1 MRRCNTVLGLKGVDF
16 LRNRFTN
23 KGTAFSSE
31 EREALG
37 VRGLLPPQ
45 VETLSDQMDRYY
57 SQFNLLDSP
66 INRYQLLRGI
76 LDSNVTLY
84 YALLNRYL
92 KETLPIIYT
101 PTVGEA
107 CQKYGS
113 LYQKDHGLYIS
124 TEDIGRVADLVSNSR
139 KSNIDVI
146 VVTDGSRI
154 LGLGDLGANGMGIS
168 IGKCS
173 LYVAGAGVHPGRVLP
188 VMLDCGT
195 NNEHL
200 KNDPLYLGQ
209 RVSRVPDETF
219 YGLLDEFME
228 AASKQ
233 WPNAVIQFED
243 FSNNH
248 CFDMLERYQNK
259 YRCFNDDIQ
268 GTGAVVSAGFVNAMR
283 LSKNQDHKIVVFGA
297 GSAASGVVNSI
308 ADLVTQT
315 FKMERQEVIDR
326 VYLVDSK
333 GLVTKNRGDKLQ
345 KHKIPFAREDVPE
358 SESANLRTLEQVVK
372 YVKPTALL
380 GLAGVG
386 PVFTEDIVKF
396 MHSYCDRPIVF
407 PLSNPTSKA
416 ECDAR
421 DAYRWTN
428 GDAIVASGS
437 PFPEV
442 VVNGKICKPS
452 QGNNMYIFPGI
463 GLGVSIAQPK
473 TISNEV
479 LVEASRKLCEM
490 ISVSQMESQNILY
503 PPLDEIRYVSKHI
516 AVAIIRHLQK
526 TGEATTKLPDNY
538 PDILK
543 LVDRHM
549 YQPVYPDA
557 ASYIAAGRKPRSSS
571 EQK

>member
-1 MRRCNTVLGLKGVDF
+1 MRRCNTLLGMKGVDF

-23 KGTAFSSE
+23 KGTAFTAE

-45 VETLSDQMDRYY
+45 VETLPDQMDRYY
-57 SQFNLLDSP
+57 SQFNLLESP

-76 LDSNVTLY
+76 LDTNVTLY
-84 YALLNRYL
+84 YGLLNRHL
-92 KETLPIIYT
+92 TETLPIIYT

-124 TEDIGRVADLVSNSR
+124 TEDIGHVADLVSNSR
-139 KSNIDVI
+139 KSDIDVI

-195 NNEHL
+195 NNELL

-209 RVSRVPDETF
+209 RISRVPDRTF
-219 YGLLDEFME
+219 YELLDEFME

-233 WPNAVIQFED
+233 WPKAVIQFED

-248 CFDMLERYQNK
+248 CFDMLERYRDK

-283 LSKNQDHKIVVFGA
+283 LSKNQDHRIVVFGA
-297 GSAASGVVNSI
+297 GSAAAGVVSSI
-308 ADLVTQT
+308 ADLCCLT
-315 FKMERQEVIDR
+315 FKMDRQEVLNR

-333 GLVTKNRGDKLQ
+333 GLVTTTRGDTLQ
-345 KHKIPFAREDVPE
+345 KHKIPFAHSDIPAEECV
-358 SESANLRTLEQVVK
+358 NLKSLEQVVK

-380 GLAGVG
+380 GLGGVG

-396 MHSYCDRPIVF
+396 MHSYCERPIVF

-416 ECDAR
+416 ECDPR
-421 DAYRWTN
+421 DVYRWTN

-442 VVNGKICKPS
+442 VCNGKICKPS

-473 TISNEV
+473 VITNDL

-490 ISVSQMESQNILY
+490 ISVGQMESQSILY
-503 PPLDEIRYVSKHI
+503 PPLDEIRHVSKHI
-516 AVAIIRHLQK
+516 AVAIVRYLQK
-526 TGEATTKLPDNY
+526 TGEATANLPDNY
-538 PDILK
+538 PDVLK
-543 LVDRHM
+543 LVDKRM
-549 YQPVYPDA
+549 YQPVYPDSA
-557 ASYIAAGRKPRSSS
+557 MYLAAGRKPRESPRN
-571 EQK
+571 